1 MINPGGLLL
10 YKPHHIG
17 RAQTIEPQLP
27 IGKILGEK
35 TTDKWLVDI
44 SFGLGL
50 MTRKEIK
57 LCRVRLRKF
66 ESSTSA
72 GQSARH
78 SQELGIVWEIMDMK
92 LLET

>member
-1 MINPGGLLL
+1 MS
-10 YKPHHIG
+10 
-17 RAQTIEPQLP
+17 
-27 IGKILGEK
+27 
-35 TTDKWLVDI
+35 I

-57 LCRVRLRKF
+57 LCRVRLGKF

-78 SQELGIVWEIMDMK
+78 SQVLGIVPQVVNSEILDPRK
-92 LLET
+92 HLKNLEMGNWNVLFALFP